1 MLLAPFLGMPLA
13 LLPLQILWIN
23 LVTDGLP
30 GLALGVEK
38 AERNTMRRPPYPPDE
53 NIFAR
58 GIGRDILIIG
68 LLMGLI
74 SLGIGFIYWQQGR
87 EIWQTMV
94 FTTLTL
100 SEMGYVMAIR
110 SNRDSLFTIGLITNK
125 SLVGAVALTILLQI
139 AVIYVPFL
147 QGIFET
153 AALPLTDLV
162 ISLLLSTSIFWVVEL
177 MKWIIRKKSS
187 NLSLA

>member
-1 MLLAPFLGMPLA
+1 
-13 LLPLQILWIN
+13 
-23 LVTDGLP
+23 
-30 GLALGVEK
+30 LGVEK

-53 NIFAR
+53 NVFAR

-74 SLGIGFIYWQQGR
+74 SLGIGFVYWQQGR

-110 SNRDSLFTIGLITNK
+110 SNRDSLLAIGLMTNK
-125 SLVGAVALTILLQI
+125 SLVGAVALTTLLQI

-153 AALPLTDLV
+153 AALPLMDLV
-162 ISLLLSTSIFWVVEL
+162 IALLLSTSIFWIVEL
-177 MKWIIRKKSS
+177 MKWVIRKK
-187 NLSLA
+187 NTDLSLVS